1 MLETMCFKAKAWST
15 NEIVWGLIFFLILFS
30 LTLNYSWSSLV
41 LILRQCLTF
50 KYLLKQPCCLILLW
64 HHQNP
69 VFIHSHS
76 PLFDDD
82 NQVISFRHH
91 QNNAWSTFSP
101 FLMMTLI
108 IKQILFD
115 IIKTCMIYILY
126 FSFSVWDSL
135 RRTLGFSNPLSPFH
149 PSSCEP
155 SLKSPNGTTKAPLT
169 TTTPLSQRQSSR
181 TDKTQSK
188 TIIKSNHQRH
198 PGSQNY
204 MISI

>member
-1 MLETMCFKAKAWST
+1 
-15 NEIVWGLIFFLILFS
+15 
-30 LTLNYSWSSLV
+30 
-41 LILRQCLTF
+41 
-50 KYLLKQPCCLILLW
+50 
-64 HHQNP
+64 
-69 VFIHSHS
+69 
-76 PLFDDD
+76 
-82 NQVISFRHH
+82 
-91 QNNAWSTFSP
+91 
-101 FLMMTLI
+101 MMTLI

-155 SLKSPNGTTKAPLT
+155 SPKSPNGTTKAPLT

-188 TIIKSNHQRH
+188 TIIKSNHQRQSKLNQKQSSKAIIKNNQH
-198 PGSQNY
+198 NSQTQSSKAINRRQVAFWY
-204 MISI
+204 HLIPLVGQVTLIT